1 MPKRAFYPAALI
13 LFGLIEMA
21 NLMGYLPIYFR
32 DFWPV
37 LMIIVGLGGLL
48 TSDKEDWM
56 SSLKKTSSPT
66 PSRIAAK
73 KPARHR

>member
-1 MPKRAFYPAALI
+1 MPKRAFYPAVLI

-21 NLMGYLPIYFR
+21 NLMGYFPQALR

-48 TSDKEDWM
+48 TADKEGWL
-56 SSLKKTSSPT
+56 SNVTRPASRVTSKK
-66 PSRIAAK
+66 AA
-73 KPARHR
+73 RRR

>member
-1 MPKRAFYPAALI
+1 MPKRAFYPAVLI

-21 NLMGYLPIYFR
+21 NLMGFLPAAFR

-48 TSDKEDWM
+48 TADKEGWM
-56 SSLKKTSSPT
+56 GSISRPVSRAVSKKAG
-66 PSRIAAK
+66 R
-73 KPARHR
+73 RR

>member
-1 MPKRAFYPAALI
+1 MPKRAFYPAVLI

-21 NLMGYLPIYFR
+21 NLMGYFPVALR

-48 TSDKEDWM
+48 TADKEGWM
-56 SSLKKTSSPT
+56 GSVTRPT
-66 PSRIAAK
+66 ATKAAPRKASR
-73 KPARHR
+73 RR